1 MGQPDGIAMNVMGGA
16 IMKSGWLGVAFALVL
31 VAWSNVR
38 AVEPCSLSVGWEP
51 YGTRIYVD
59 AGGSVT
65 GSDIELMQTLAQ
77 EIGCTIHFKQL
88 PWTRHLLELQ
98 AGRID
103 VATSV
108 RWTAEREGFGWFSD
122 VYRHDEMALYVL
134 RGTVE
139 NHPLTGLAALPETG
153 FKLGVIGGYYYGP
166 ELEALMADPVF
177 ARQVEVASD
186 YATNL
191 RKLMHRR
198 IDGVLADDVTVVI
211 AAAKTLGLYERLEK
225 HPLAVPG
232 NVSHLLFS
240 KKSVAPALVAAVNA
254 RLASMK
260 SEGRLQ
266 RIMDKYVDYV
276 R

>member
-1 MGQPDGIAMNVMGGA
+1 MRQADETAVHFMGHA
-16 IMKSGWLGVAFALVL
+16 SGFGVAVVL
-31 VAWSNVR
+31 A
-38 AVEPCSLSVGWEP
+38 AVVWVSAYAGEPCSLSVGWEP
-51 YGTRIYVD
+51 YGARIYVD
-59 AGGSVT
+59 AGGNVT
-65 GSDIELMQTLAQ
+65 GSDIELMRTLAR
-77 EIGCTIHFKQL
+77 EIGCTVTFKRL

-98 AGRID
+98 AGHID

-108 RWTAEREGFGWFSD
+108 RWTAERAAFGWFSD

-139 NHPLTGLAALPETG
+139 KHPLAELAALPKAG

-166 ELEALMADPVF
+166 EFEALMADPAF

-191 RKLMHRR
+191 RKLIHGR

-211 AAAKTLGLYERLEK
+211 VAAKALGLYERLEQ
-225 HPLAVPG
+225 HPLAIPG

-254 RLASMK
+254 HLASMQ
-260 SEGRLQ
+260 SDGRLQ
-266 RIMDKYVDYV
+266 RILDQYAD
-276 R
+276 